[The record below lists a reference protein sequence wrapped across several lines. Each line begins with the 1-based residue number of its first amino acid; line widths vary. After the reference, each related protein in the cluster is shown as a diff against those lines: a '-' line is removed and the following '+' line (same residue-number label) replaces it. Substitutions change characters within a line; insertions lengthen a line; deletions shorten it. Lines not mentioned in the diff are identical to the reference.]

1 MDEEHT
7 QFLPTLLWK
16 INEFIGLP
24 YSVGEVLLTG
34 GKMATPENSYAAGI
48 RASHSSTDGKTPAH
62 LLAVPSLYTLAPHQ
76 DHRQLSQSHIQQMA
90 DSTWILN

>member
-16 INEFIGLP
+16 TNEFIGLP

-34 GKMATPENSYAAGI
+34 GKMATPENPYAAGI
-48 RASHSSTDGKTPAH
+48 RASHSSTDG
-62 LLAVPSLYTLAPHQ
+62 
-76 DHRQLSQSHIQQMA
+76 
-90 DSTWILN
+90 DSRPPPGCLQPIYSSSSPRPQPIKSESRTTDGR